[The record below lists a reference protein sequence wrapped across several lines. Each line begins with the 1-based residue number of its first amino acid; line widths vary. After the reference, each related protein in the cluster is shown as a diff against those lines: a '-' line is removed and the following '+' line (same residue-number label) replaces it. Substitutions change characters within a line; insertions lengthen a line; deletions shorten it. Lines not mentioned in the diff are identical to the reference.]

1 MPGKKQTRKDG
12 GWKDISNEVGF
23 FYSPIVE
30 NGHSHVSA
38 SRRNHHPK
46 TRKQFAVVKSVFDAG
61 VKFSYRLVL
70 KESCP
75 FKEYISDAE
84 KHIEWDDVSSLECF
98 IGSED
103 CCPICLMPHSVP
115 RATPCGHIF
124 CAACILYYLRKQDEE
139 YVKCPMCNEYISL
152 SSMRPVRLL
161 PPRESVTVNRS
172 ATLYLVARRR
182 DSRNAFAIANMH
194 SPYYL
199 SGVTPYADGEERDL
213 QFCHVLVNSPY
224 YEYSNLQR
232 DLKDVEASRNA
243 MEVMGEELLQGA
255 LIKVKES
262 IEQRMECLRKVYA
275 SQLDTASSSLSSPSS
290 SSLSTRSSTSLLTP
304 SSYSL
309 SSPSSASLF
318 TASLQSLR
326 LPTDLFYYYTLPY
339 NLNYHLLPLCFQ
351 CLRAAVP
358 AYAATYSV
366 LTGTVREIDAF
377 ELTPEVVRTN
387 YALSHV
393 PLYTTLFYVE
403 IDVLELLRGIRL
415 PENLFERVKK
425 REKQRKWNQMKD
437 KKEERMMSVGIE
449 RESDG

>member
-1 MPGKKQTRKDG
+1 MSAEGVR
-12 GWKDISNEVGF
+12 
-23 FYSPIVE
+23 
-30 NGHSHVSA
+30 VSA
-38 SRRNHHPK
+38 RH
-46 TRKQFAVVKSVFDAG
+46 
-61 VKFSYRLVL
+61 
-70 KESCP
+70 
-75 FKEYISDAE
+75 
-84 KHIEWDDVSSLECF
+84 CF
-98 IGSED
+98 IFS
-103 CCPICLMPHSVP
+103 LQSL
-115 RATPCGHIF
+115 F
-124 CAACILYYLRKQDEE
+124 IL
-139 YVKCPMCNEYISL
+139 SL
-152 SSMRPVRLL
+152 QSL
-161 PPRESVTVNRS
+161 
-172 ATLYLVARRR
+172 
-182 DSRNAFAIANMH
+182 FI
-194 SPYYL
+194 L
-199 SGVTPYADGEERDL
+199 SL
-213 QFCHVLVNSPY
+213 QY
-224 YEYSNLQR
+224 
-232 DLKDVEASRNA
+232 
-243 MEVMGEELLQGA
+243 
-255 LIKVKES
+255 
-262 IEQRMECLRKVYA
+262 
-275 SQLDTASSSLSSPSS
+275 
-290 SSLSTRSSTSLLTP
+290 